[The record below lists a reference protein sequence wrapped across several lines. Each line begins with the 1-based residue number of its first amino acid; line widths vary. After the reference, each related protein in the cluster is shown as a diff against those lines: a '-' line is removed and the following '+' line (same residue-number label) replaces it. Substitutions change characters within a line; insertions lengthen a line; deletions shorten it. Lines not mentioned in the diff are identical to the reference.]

1 MSEFFTDFLNLEFG
15 LAICISLMGGTIFGF
30 AGFAAGLSMV
40 PLLAWVYDPTT
51 ALAIV
56 GMAVAIGAAQMLPHG
71 IRNADWPTVGP
82 ILLAALLGVP
92 CGTVTLLISE
102 PETVRRIIGG
112 LRVVFALIMLS
123 GWTYNG
129 PRNLATNLVV
139 GVSSGMLSGFM
150 SGGGSIVSSYFVSW
164 SGSVTETRAN
174 IYMVTYSLAVL
185 MAAALII
192 AGTVSSMTVL
202 RMLALLIPYSVGV
215 RFGSLLVRRA
225 SKVAY
230 RRVVLWLLAGIGV
243 SALTL

>member
-1 MSEFFTDFLNLEFG
+1 MSELLADFLNLQFG
-15 LAICISLMGGTIFGF
+15 LAIGIALMGGTIFGF

-71 IRNADWPTVGP
+71 IRNADWPTVSP

-112 LRVVFALIMLS
+112 LLVVFALIMLS

-129 PRNLATNLVV
+129 PRNLATNLFV

-150 SGGGSIVSSYFVSW
+150 SGGGSIVSSYFISW
-164 SGSVTETRAN
+164 QGSVTETRAN
-174 IYMVTYSLAVL
+174 IYIVTYSLAVF

-192 AGTVSSMTVL
+192 AGTVSSMTVF

-215 RFGSLLVRRA
+215 RFGSLLARRA
-225 SKVAY
+225 SQVVY
-230 RRVVLWLLAGIGV
+230 RRVVLWLLVGIGV